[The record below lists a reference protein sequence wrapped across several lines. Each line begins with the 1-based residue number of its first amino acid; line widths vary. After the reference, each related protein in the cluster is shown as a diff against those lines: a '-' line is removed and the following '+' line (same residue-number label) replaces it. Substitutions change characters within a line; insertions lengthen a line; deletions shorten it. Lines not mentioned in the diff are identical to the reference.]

1 MIFIRLSYSFERK
14 GIHVDKSINSII
26 YDSCFDDA
34 INMIEEMYE
43 KSPELKQH
51 GDIMMFLTL
60 RDVYHLLDLMEL
72 SDREKLEFSK
82 TTKTGQIQIEAAEK
96 TYDRI
101 RLHLLDKMKNLADE
115 VGDIDK
121 KGGQI

>member
-1 MIFIRLSYSFERK
+1 MDK
-14 GIHVDKSINSII
+14 GINSII
-26 YDSCFDDA
+26 YDNCFDDA
-34 INMIEEMYE
+34 INAIEEMYD

-72 SDREKLEFSK
+72 SDREKLEFRK

-101 RLHLLDKMKNLADE
+101 RLHLLDKMKRLADE
-115 VGDIDK
+115 VSDIDK